1 MAIKTIDEL
10 DPVQAGYTVGENDVL
25 PIAVENNGSYT
36 TKKIKASALGGGGGG
51 GAGVFIMHFTI
62 GGSGFECE
70 ETIAE
75 AHAAYQGGQYVV
87 AEINTGADD
96 EYMLASATYIS
107 DSHVDFLTVSIE
119 GGALIRLYGDT
130 SSGGTDAYQFKIAMI
145 DWQDAN

>member
-25 PIAVENNGSYT
+25 PIAIEDNGSYT

-51 GAGVFIMHFTI
+51 GGAGVFIMHFTP
-62 GGSGFECE
+62 GESGFECE

-75 AHAAYQGGQYVV
+75 AFAAYEDGQYVV
-87 AEINTGADD
+87 AEINMPGD
-96 EYMLASATYIS
+96 EYMLASTTYIA
-107 DSHVDFLTVSIE
+107 DTHVDFLTVSIE

-130 SSGGTDAYQFKIAMI
+130 SSGGTDTYQFKVAMI